1 MKILMVS
8 LALTASLV
16 QGLWAEEKSDHPE
29 FAKLIHSL
37 VAPQLPRDFEDH
49 SGWGKTT
56 PVTNEVRLPRVR
68 RTVVKVGDRMEWPH
82 GGWKRSKVWLD
93 DPAKNLQ
100 IRITNLQRVDKG
112 RTRIGLEATLALHGE
127 RERQQWV
134 KGLRLLGLTVQAD
147 AVVTAHLDTE
157 ITVAFNAKK
166 FPPEVIVTPKVM
178 DTKLELKRF
187 DLNRVGPVLLGTEE
201 AREMGEEL
209 RGFLQDLMK
218 RHETQVTE
226 KLNEAIAKAV
236 KEGKTKLSATTLLK
250 LNLPKE

>member
-1 MKILMVS
+1 
-8 LALTASLV
+8 
-16 QGLWAEEKSDHPE
+16 
-29 FAKLIHSL
+29 
-37 VAPQLPRDFEDH
+37 
-49 SGWGKTT
+49 
-56 PVTNEVRLPRVR
+56 
-68 RTVVKVGDRMEWPH
+68 
-82 GGWKRSKVWLD
+82 
-93 DPAKNLQ
+93 
-100 IRITNLQRVDKG
+100 
-112 RTRIGLEATLALHGE
+112 
-127 RERQQWV
+127 
-134 KGLRLLGLTVQAD
+134 
-147 AVVTAHLDTE
+147 
-157 ITVAFNAKK
+157 
-166 FPPEVIVTPKVM
+166 VIVTPKVM